1 MKTRLEE
8 ISAVKKKLS
17 IEIESQE
24 VDRKLNEAYREVGK
38 KAGIPG
44 FRPGKVPRKVLER
57 YFGKQ
62 VVDDVMTNLV
72 NETFPRAIEEV
83 EAFPLGVPLLEKGS
97 LKQGQD
103 FKYTALMEVRPQF
116 ELKDYLGLQA
126 EKERCSVTEEDAQNR
141 LEEIRKAHG
150 KLTAI
155 EQDRPI
161 KKDDYVVLEYEGFEE
176 GQPLEGIK
184 STNFLLKVG
193 SHDFHPAFEDSLI
206 GLNKDDQK
214 EIEVDF
220 EESYYHSRLA
230 GKRVDFKVK
239 IIDIKEMVL
248 PELNDEFVLNLGADF
263 KGLDELKNKVREALT
278 AEEEK
283 RIDRELKQR
292 LSQKI
297 SESVDLELPEGVVES
312 EINYAVENVKQNLIR
327 GGSSLEKTGLTQE
340 KLRED
345 FRPGSEKRVKEM
357 FILGEIAKREKI
369 TVDDED
375 LEKGFRELALS
386 MGQSPE
392 ALREYYEARNL
403 VDTLRNKLLE
413 EKTLNYLV
421 EHANI
426 IDVEKG
432 AISQTN

>member
-116 ELKDYLGLQA
+116 ELKDYLGLEA

-214 EIEVDF
+214 EIEADF

-230 GKRVDFKVK
+230 GKKVDFKVK